1 VIENIITIPV
11 DSVLY
16 ADRGSITPV
25 ASAPVPA
32 EFQGSACIAEVE
44 ADNQESVHLNNNLII
59 SSGSTSGTVFD
70 FESEAF
76 GVTGAEIPLTLGTTV
91 DVSLQMGPAQVSS
104 GGVIVTIDCTRTTPP
119 EPTAPQ
125 PTVPQPTVPQIPVP
139 VPTTTE
145 PQTPSTTQPTTVP
158 PTPTTTDVVAALP
171 PGQTPTPTSPTP
183 ALPATGP
190 SSAPW
195 TALAAIALLVA
206 GSGFILL
213 AQRPTSG
220 TD

>member
-1 VIENIITIPV
+1 MLRKIVVLGAVALAAFAGAAPSTSAQQVIENIITIPV

-16 ADRGSITPV
+16 ADKDSITPV

-59 SSGSTSGTVFD
+59 SSGNTSGTVFD

-104 GGVIVTIDCTRTTPP
+104 A
-119 EPTAPQ
+119 E
-125 PTVPQPTVPQIPVP
+125 
-139 VPTTTE
+139 
-145 PQTPSTTQPTTVP
+145 
-158 PTPTTTDVVAALP
+158 
-171 PGQTPTPTSPTP
+171 
-183 ALPATGP
+183 
-190 SSAPW
+190 
-195 TALAAIALLVA
+195 
-206 GSGFILL
+206 
-213 AQRPTSG
+213 
-220 TD
+220 